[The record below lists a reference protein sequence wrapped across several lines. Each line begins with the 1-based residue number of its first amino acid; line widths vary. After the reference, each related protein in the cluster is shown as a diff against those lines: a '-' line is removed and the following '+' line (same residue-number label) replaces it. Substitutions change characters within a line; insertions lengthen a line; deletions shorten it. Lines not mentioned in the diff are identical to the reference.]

1 MDNET
6 DGELNSFA
14 GKIIC
19 VSDRFGRIGAKMKGA
34 LHLTTDQVKA
44 KAVEIYSESDVRHVL
59 EKIPQLYKFKSTV
72 FTNLGKWKDGLSNVG
87 KDSWAEVFYLFV
99 WHYKYCLSAKK

>member
-6 DGELNSFA
+6 DCDLNSFA

-19 VSDRFGRIGAKMKGA
+19 VSDQLGRIGAKIKGA

-44 KAVEIYSESDVRHVL
+44 KAIEIYSESDVRHVL
-59 EKIPQLYKFKSTV
+59 EESPQLYKFKSTF
-72 FTNLGKWKDGLSNVG
+72 FTNLGK
-87 KDSWAEVFYLFV
+87 
-99 WHYKYCLSAKK
+99 